1 MRTDDNDFGEP
12 RVPAMT
18 REAITE
24 FFARQKEAWD
34 ARDPEALSRGHAED
48 ATIVSPI
55 FRTVTGRRAILESYR
70 SLFTIFPDWRFQTD
84 ALVVDG
90 ARAVQVFTIQATHVG
105 EFMGIAGSGRTCEI
119 QGVCIFEMG
128 DGVIAHERRIY
139 DFTGFL
145 IQLGVLRS
153 KPARP

>member
-1 MRTDDNDFGEP
+1 M
-12 RVPAMT
+12 
-18 REAITE
+18 
-24 FFARQKEAWD
+24 
-34 ARDPEALSRGHAED
+34 
-48 ATIVSPI
+48 
-55 FRTVTGRRAILESYR
+55 TGRRAILDSYR
-70 SLFTIFPDWRFQTD
+70 SIFTIFPDWRFESD

-105 EFMGIAGSGRTCEI
+105 EFMGMEGSGRTCEI
-119 QGVCIFEMG
+119 QGVCIFEMS

-139 DFTGFL
+139 DFTGLL